1 MAGASVVRRYVRFL
15 GIETVIVAIA
25 LALGYLPTL
34 RLAGETGPAAMMAG
48 CAIGLVSA
56 ALAGLLLVIAPGD
69 TPNAR
74 MQRSFMAMFARLTVV
89 VAFGAAAV
97 FSGLFARM
105 PLLLWIAVT
114 YLALLPLE
122 VKLAVA
128 E

>member
-1 MAGASVVRRYVRFL
+1 MTRYLRFL
-15 GIETVIVAIA
+15 GLEVVIVAVLMA
-25 LALGYLPTL
+25 AGYLPTR
-34 RLAGETGPAAMMAG
+34 RLAGDTGPAAMMAG
-48 CAIGLVSA
+48 CVIGLVSA
-56 ALAGLLLVIAPGD
+56 ALAGGLLVMLPGD

-74 MQRSFMAMFARLTVV
+74 MQRAFMAMFIRLAVV

-105 PLLLWIAVT
+105 PLLFWMAATYVT
-114 YLALLPLE
+114 LLPLE

>member
-1 MAGASVVRRYVRFL
+1 MTAGALRRYFRFL
-15 GIETVIVAIA
+15 GFELVIIAVLVAI
-25 LALGYLPTL
+25 GYVATA
-34 RLAGETGPAAMMAG
+34 RLAGETGPPAMMAG
-48 CAIGLVSA
+48 CAIGLISA
-56 ALAGLLLVIAPGD
+56 ALAGVLLVVAPGD

-74 MQRSFMAMFARLTVV
+74 MQRAFMAMVARLSVV

-105 PLLLWIAVT
+105 PLLLWLAVT
-114 YLALLPLE
+114 YVALLPLE

>member
-1 MAGASVVRRYVRFL
+1 MGRYARFV
-15 GIETVIVAIA
+15 GVEVVIVAA
-25 LALGYLPTL
+25 LVAIGLLPTR
-34 RLAGETGPAAMMAG
+34 RLAGDTGPAAMFAG
-48 CAIGLVSA
+48 CAIGLISA
-56 ALAGLLLVIAPGD
+56 ALAGGLLVGVPGD

-74 MQRSFMAMFARLTVV
+74 MQRALMAMFARLGVV
-89 VAFGAAAV
+89 VALGAAAV

-114 YLALLPLE
+114 YVALLPLE